1 MQLTISSLIA
11 GSFTSL
17 YSSQYPAECFHPLSY
32 GAVLFLS
39 PFLELGKLR
48 PKRLSHSSWSHSRDV
63 MQTVQLQKPRGSPL
77 VLSTFSVLT
86 KNVLRFLDR
95 GMINVQQ
102 GGLSK
107 TAKIKSRSM
116 SHTVEVE
123 FLGQGRKVIQ
133 RKRNIGKAE

>member
-1 MQLTISSLIA
+1 
-11 GSFTSL
+11 
-17 YSSQYPAECFHPLSY
+17 
-32 GAVLFLS
+32 
-39 PFLELGKLR
+39 
-48 PKRLSHSSWSHSRDV
+48 

-116 SHTVEVE
+116 SHTVEIE

-133 RKRNIGKAE
+133 RKRNIGKEE

>member
-1 MQLTISSLIA
+1 MV
-11 GSFTSL
+11 
-17 YSSQYPAECFHPLSY
+17 SQPGCDADSPAS
-32 GAVLFLS
+32 GNQGV
-39 PFLELGKLR
+39 
-48 PKRLSHSSWSHSRDV
+48 RL
-63 MQTVQLQKPRGSPL
+63 L

-116 SHTVEVE
+116 SHTVEIE
-123 FLGQGRKVIQ
+123 FLDRVGRLFKEKKY
-133 RKRNIGKAE
+133 R